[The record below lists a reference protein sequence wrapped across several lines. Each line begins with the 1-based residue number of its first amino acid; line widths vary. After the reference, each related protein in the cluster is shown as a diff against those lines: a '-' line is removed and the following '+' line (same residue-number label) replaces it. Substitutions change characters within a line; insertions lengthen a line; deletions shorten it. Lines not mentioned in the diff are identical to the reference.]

1 MCLKANDNHILE
13 KIMQKVSGCDRLVT
27 GLQKKCHRKKLGN
40 MRVSEDAV
48 TGMTGMT
55 GFFHFRTCVNI
66 FLYIFFC
73 FFLSFLS
80 LKK

>member
-1 MCLKANDNHILE
+1 
-13 KIMQKVSGCDRLVT
+13 MQKVSGCDRLVT
-27 GLQKKCHRKKLGN
+27 GLQKKCHRIKLGK
-40 MRVSEDAV
+40 MRVSKGAV

-55 GFFHFRTCVNI
+55 GFFHSRTCARI
-66 FLYIFFC
+66 FIYIFFC